1 MLFKKRG
8 KGVARLGNGQ
18 EFPRLTAL
26 RVDGGE
32 LTLPDDLAGRCAVLL
47 FYRGHW

>member
-1 MLFKKRG
+1 MLFKRSG
-8 KGVARLGNGQ
+8 KGVGRLENRQ
-18 EFPRLTAL
+18 KFPRLTAP

-32 LTLPDDLAGRCAVLL
+32 MTVPDDLAGRCAVLL